1 MCITLRIIQPQGSA
15 RRPRSMTDPTDP
27 ADYASSAADSLDIWL
42 IRVLQTL
49 LTERSVTQAALQLG
63 QTQPAISTAL
73 RRLRELLHDPIL
85 VRGKQGMVPT
95 EYGASLLP
103 AVQRTLRE
111 VEFVATPHG
120 AFDPATSRR
129 TFRVAAPDY
138 LNDFFMPTLI
148 RAFRA
153 AAPNARLEIESLTPT
168 LDHER
173 ALDEGDLDVVIG
185 NWENPE
191 PRFARRDLFTDSFVC
206 LMRRGH
212 PLARE
217 PLTTARYALAAH
229 LAPTTYSGAKRH
241 HRYRPGGRRHPATH
255 CRDHSVLRARAA
267 SAAAIRPDLHRHAP
281 LRAALRRAAAAGG
294 HGVADRVSPDRKL
307 SDVLAR
313 GQPPHRSG
321 LAAGVDGRCLHGVDR
336 AVRRRR
342 KPVRVSRST
351 AGCWPDANSSSAAQ
365 IPQTFPRQAF
375 SLFCGS

>member
-1 MCITLRIIQPQGSA
+1 
-15 RRPRSMTDPTDP
+15 MTDPTDP
-27 ADYASSAADSLDIWL
+27 ADYASSAPDSLDIWL

-148 RAFRA
+148 RAFRVG
-153 AAPNARLEIESLTPT
+153 APNARLEIESLTPT

-173 ALDEGDLDVVIG
+173 ALDEGDLDLVIG

-191 PRFARRDLFTDSFVC
+191 PRFTRRDLFTDSFVC

-217 PLTTARYALAAH
+217 PLTTARYAHAAH

-241 HRYRPGGRRHPATH
+241 PIDIGLAGAGIRRRIVATIPYFGLVPQ
-255 CRDHSVLRARAA
+255 VLLQ
-267 SAAAIRPDLHRHAP
+267 SDLIFTATRRFALHY
-281 LRAALRRAAAAGG
+281 AALLPLVVMESPIEFPPIESYLMSLPEVSRPTDLAWLQALM
-294 HGVADRVSPDRKL
+294 ADVSL
-307 SDVLAR
+307 ELT
-313 GQPPHRSG
+313 GQPAREE
-321 LAAGVDGRCLHGVDR
+321 
-336 AVRRRR
+336 
-342 KPVRVSRST
+342 SR
-351 AGCWPDANSSSAAQ
+351 
-365 IPQTFPRQAF
+365 
-375 SLFCGS
+375 

>member
-1 MCITLRIIQPQGSA
+1 MNDSI
-15 RRPRSMTDPTDP
+15 DP
-27 ADYASSAADSLDIWL
+27 ADYDAGFATDSLDIWL

-49 LTERSVTQAALQLG
+49 LTERSVTQAALRLG

-73 RRLRELLHDPIL
+73 RRLRDLLRDPIL

-103 AVQRTLRE
+103 AVQRALRE

-148 RAFRA
+148 RAFRV

-173 ALDEGDLDVVIG
+173 ALDEGNLDLVVG

-217 PLTTARYALAAH
+217 PLTAVRYANAAH

-241 HRYRPGGRRHPATH
+241 PVDIGLAGAGIRRRIVTTIPYFGLVPQVLLQSDLIFTATRRFALHYAELLPLVVMESPIEFPPIESYLMSLPEVSRPT
-255 CRDHSVLRARAA
+255 
-267 SAAAIRPDLHRHAP
+267 DLAW
-281 LRAALRRAAAAGG
+281 LQTLM
-294 HGVADRVSPDRKL
+294 ADVSREL
-307 SDVLAR
+307 T
-313 GQPPHRSG
+313 GQP
-321 LAAGVDGRCLHGVDR
+321 A
-336 AVRRRR
+336 
-342 KPVRVSRST
+342 
-351 AGCWPDANSSSAAQ
+351 DAKK
-365 IPQTFPRQAF
+365 R
-375 SLFCGS
+375 